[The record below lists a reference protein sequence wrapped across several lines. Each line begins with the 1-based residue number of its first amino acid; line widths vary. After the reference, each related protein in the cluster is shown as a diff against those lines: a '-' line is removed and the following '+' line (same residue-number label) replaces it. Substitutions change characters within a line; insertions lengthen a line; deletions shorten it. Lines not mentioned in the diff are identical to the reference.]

1 MMKGSSIQAITFA
14 LPLQTWQVSTSML
27 NSYTIPVV
35 ALLVSVWIGTQSEMR
50 SWIVTGGLLA
60 VGLLFYTFAAQRRER
75 WAAQEKS
82 D

>member
-27 NSYTIPVV
+27 NI
-35 ALLVSVWIGTQSEMR
+35 SVWIGTQSEMR